1 MSDPRKPIDNGRSW
15 KAEFLP
21 GSPGEKAIESLGLR
35 PDHLRHDL
43 VAFDEQIESL
53 TAEITRLREELAF
66 ANDQRRMMA
75 DAAMKLDAELAAWK
89 AVAEK
94 RHDILFDLAWAANVS
109 DDRDS
114 YCPGC
119 DTFKGKEHG
128 GGCVIARAIAQSECA
143 ATDAIVKEPTP

>member
-53 TAEITRLREELAF
+53 TAEITRLRL
-66 ANDQRRMMA
+66 R
-75 DAAMKLDAELAAWK
+75 LAAWK
-89 AVAEK
+89 AEAE
-94 RHDILFDLAWAANVS
+94 AWRLV
-109 DDRDS
+109 DDRYPMTHS
-114 YCPGC
+114 PVVR
-119 DTFKGKEHG
+119 E
-128 GGCVIARAIAQSECA
+128 ARERRA
-143 ATDAIVKEPTP
+143 ATDAIEKNAS

>member
-53 TAEITRLREELAF
+53 ATISPYATGASIKDTVNEALVKIFEALLFLGLCYTP
-66 ANDQRRMMA
+66 
-75 DAAMKLDAELAAWK
+75 
-89 AVAEK
+89 K
-94 RHDILFDLAWAANVS
+94 RTH
-109 DDRDS
+109 
-114 YCPGC
+114 
-119 DTFKGKEHG
+119 
-128 GGCVIARAIAQSECA
+128 
-143 ATDAIVKEPTP
+143 

>member
-53 TAEITRLREELAF
+53 TAEITRLRA
-66 ANDQRRMMA
+66 R
-75 DAAMKLDAELAAWK
+75 LAAWK
-89 AVAEK
+89 AEAE
-94 RHDILFDLAWAANVS
+94 AWRQA
-109 DDRDS
+109 DD
-114 YCPGC
+114 C
-119 DTFKGKEHG
+119 DPMVRGE
-128 GGCVIARAIAQSECA
+128 CIREARERRA
-143 ATDAIVKEPTP
+143 ATDGEVGQ

>member
-53 TAEITRLREELAF
+53 TAEITRLRA
-66 ANDQRRMMA
+66 R
-75 DAAMKLDAELAAWK
+75 LAAWK
-89 AVAEK
+89 AEAEAGRRLDTISHETPRDDLWDE
-94 RHDILFDLAWAANVS
+94 RHHAARLEL
-109 DDRDS
+109 DAA
-114 YCPGC
+114 
-119 DTFKGKEHG
+119 K
-128 GGCVIARAIAQSECA
+128 A
-143 ATDAIVKEPTP
+143 ATDAIEKEPQ

>member
-53 TAEITRLREELAF
+53 AAEITRLRL
-66 ANDQRRMMA
+66 R
-75 DAAMKLDAELAAWK
+75 LAAWK
-89 AVAEK
+89 AEAE
-94 RHDILFDLAWAANVS
+94 AWRQLYDMRP
-109 DDRDS
+109 DDDENFETFSARRD
-114 YCPGC
+114 
-119 DTFKGKEHG
+119 
-128 GGCVIARAIAQSECA
+128 IARIKVAKARAS
-143 ATDAIVKEPTP
+143 TDAIEKEEANGN